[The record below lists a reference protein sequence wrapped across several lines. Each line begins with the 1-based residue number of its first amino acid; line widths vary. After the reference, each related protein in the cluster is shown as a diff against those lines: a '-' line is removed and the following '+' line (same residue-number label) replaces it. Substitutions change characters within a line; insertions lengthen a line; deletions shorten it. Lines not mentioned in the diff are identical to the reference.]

1 MSSELKQL
9 LVSVLQEAL
18 NPIHSELQL
27 LNHRVGNIE
36 SRIGSIES
44 RVGGIESRVGSIE
57 SRFDN
62 IEPIV
67 ENIGSR
73 VGNIESRVGGI
84 ESELKDFRLE
94 MKTEIQLLKVG
105 QQGNRK
111 EITDR
116 FVEVKKAINSLQG
129 DIETT
134 YHETAQ
140 NKLEINRLKRQ

>member
-1 MSSELKQL
+1 MSSELKKL

-18 NPIHSELQL
+18 NPIHNELQL

-44 RVGGIESRVGSIE
+44 RVGGIES
-57 SRFDN
+57 
-62 IEPIV
+62 
-67 ENIGSR
+67 
-73 VGNIESRVGGI
+73 
-84 ESELKDFRLE
+84 ELKDFRLE
-94 MKTEIQLLKVG
+94 MKTEIQLLKIG

-111 EITDR
+111 EITER
-116 FVEVKKAINSLQG
+116 FIEVKKAINSLQG